1 MWIRSQNKEFLVDT
15 KSVGIFHG
23 TDGYCRIQC
32 LDNKI
37 YDFERII
44 LGYYTTTEKALKVL
58 DMVQETIEY
67 GNKTI
72 KKEKHELHKN
82 KVFEMPQDDEV

>member
-1 MWIRSQNKEFLVDT
+1 MWIRSQNKELLVDT
-15 KSVGIFHG
+15 KTLGIKHEVN
-23 TDGYCRIQC
+23 DYCQ
-32 LDNKI
+32 
-37 YDFERII
+37 I
-44 LGYYTTTEKALKVL
+44 LFKEFIDQYIVLGEYSTTEKAIKVL

-72 KKEKHELHKN
+72 KKEKHELHTN

>member
-1 MWIRSQNKEFLVDT
+1 MWFRSQNKELLVDT
-15 KSVGIFHG
+15 KTLGIKHEVA
-23 TDGYCRIQC
+23 DYCQ
-32 LDNKI
+32 
-37 YDFERII
+37 I
-44 LGYYTTTEKALKVL
+44 LFKEFIDQYIVLGEYSTTEKALKVL

-72 KKEKHELHKN
+72 KKEKHELHTN

>member
-1 MWIRSQNKEFLVDT
+1 MWIRSQNKELLVDT
-15 KSVGIFHG
+15 KTLGIKHEVN
-23 TDGYCRIQC
+23 DYCQ
-32 LDNKI
+32 
-37 YDFERII
+37 I
-44 LGYYTTTEKALKVL
+44 LFKEFIDKYIVLGEYSTTEKALKVL

-72 KKEKHELHKN
+72 KKEKHELHTN

>member
-1 MWIRSQNKEFLVDT
+1 MWIRSQNKELLVDT
-15 KSVGIFHG
+15 KTLGIKHEVA
-23 TDGYCRIQC
+23 DYCQ
-32 LDNKI
+32 
-37 YDFERII
+37 I
-44 LGYYTTTEKALKVL
+44 LFKEFIDQYIVLGEYSTTEKALKVL

-72 KKEKHELHKN
+72 KKEKHELHTN

>member
-1 MWIRSQNKEFLVDT
+1 MWIRSQNKELLVDT
-15 KSVGIFHG
+15 KTLGIKQEVA
-23 TDGYCRIQC
+23 DYCQ
-32 LDNKI
+32 
-37 YDFERII
+37 I
-44 LGYYTTTEKALKVL
+44 LFKEFIDQYIVLGEYSTTEKALKVL

-72 KKEKHELHKN
+72 KKEKHELHTN

>member
-1 MWIRSQNKEFLVDT
+1 MWIRSQNKELLVDT
-15 KSVGIFHG
+15 KTLGIKHEVADYCQILFKEFIDQYIVLG
-23 TDGYCRIQC
+23 EYSTTD
-32 LDNKI
+32 
-37 YDFERII
+37 
-44 LGYYTTTEKALKVL
+44 KALKVL

-72 KKEKHELHKN
+72 KKEKHELHTN

>member
-1 MWIRSQNKEFLVDT
+1 MWIRSQNKELLVDT
-15 KSVGIFHG
+15 KTLGIKHEVN
-23 TDGYCRIQC
+23 DYCQ
-32 LDNKI
+32 
-37 YDFERII
+37 I
-44 LGYYTTTEKALKVL
+44 LFKEFIDQYIVLGEYSTTEKALKVL

-72 KKEKHELHKN
+72 KKEKHELHTN

>member
-1 MWIRSQNKEFLVDT
+1 MWIRSQNKELLVDT
-15 KSVGIFHG
+15 KTLGIKHEVN
-23 TDGYCRIQC
+23 GYCQI
-32 LDNKI
+32 L
-37 YDFERII
+37 FEEFIDQYI
-44 LGYYTTTEKALKVL
+44 VLGEYSTTEKALKVL

-72 KKEKHELHKN
+72 KKEKHELHTN